1 MFTLILGIIFGLL
14 FAFFATQ
21 NTAGVTLTIGS
32 LALTNIPLYLIA
44 LGSLLIGFLISGLF
58 NLIESVS
65 SSLALMGKD
74 SKIRHTEN
82 QVEEM
87 SRKVQELEIEN
98 ARLKG
103 EHEVVVEDQS
113 PAEKKNIFGKLRH
126 NFSF

>member
-1 MFTLILGIIFGLL
+1 MFTLILGIVFGLL
-14 FAFFATQ
+14 FAYFATQ
-21 NTAGVTLTIGS
+21 NTAGVTLRIADIT
-32 LALTNIPLYLIA
+32 LTNIPLYLIA

-58 NLIESVS
+58 SLIEGVS
-65 SSLALMGKD
+65 ASLALIGKD

-87 SRKVQELEIEN
+87 SKKVQALEIEN

-103 EHEVVVEDQS
+103 ENEAVEDRS
-113 PAEKKNIFGKLRH
+113 PAEKRNIFGKLRH